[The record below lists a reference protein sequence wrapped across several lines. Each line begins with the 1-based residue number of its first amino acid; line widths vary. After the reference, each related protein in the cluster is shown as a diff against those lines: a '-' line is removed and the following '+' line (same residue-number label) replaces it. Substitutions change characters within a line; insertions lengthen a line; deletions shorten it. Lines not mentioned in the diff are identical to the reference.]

1 MPTQSPNSTPRGK
14 KLLDQVRESLRVK
27 HYSYRTEETYVEWIR
42 RFILFHGKRHPKEMG
57 GSEIEAF
64 IAHLAVERH
73 VATATQNQAL
83 RAIMFL
89 YKYVLKKELD
99 MPPTLLRPGRPK
111 RLPSVLTHAE
121 AGRVIAQM
129 KGVTKIMTKLL
140 YGSGLRLMEC
150 MRLRVKDIDFE
161 NRQVI
166 VRDGKGEND
175 RATVLPE
182 SVVAELKLQLDNVK
196 ALHEKDLREGYGET
210 YLPYALGVKYP
221 NAGREWIWQYIFPAS
236 QRSTDAQSGEIRRHH
251 LDESVLH
258 RAVRD
263 AAQRAKLD
271 KPVSPH
277 TFRHSF
283 ATQLLQNGYDIRTI
297 QELLGHKDVK
307 TTMIYTHVLQRG
319 GLAVKSPLDR

>member
-1 MPTQSPNSTPRGK
+1 MPIQSPNSTPQGK

-42 RFILFHGKRHPKEMG
+42 RFILFHRKRHPKEMG
-57 GSEIEAF
+57 GPEIGAF
-64 IAHLAVERH
+64 IVHLAVERH
-73 VATATQNQAL
+73 VATSTQNQAL
-83 RAIMFL
+83 SAILFL
-89 YKYVLKKELD
+89 YKYVLKKEVD
-99 MPPTLLRPGRPK
+99 MPPTLIRPGRPR
-111 RLPSVLTHAE
+111 RLPTVLTHAE
-121 AGRVIAQM
+121 AGHVIAQM

-150 MRLRVKDIDFE
+150 MRLRVKDIDIE

-175 RATVLPE
+175 RATILPE
-182 SVVAELKLQLDNVK
+182 SIVAELKLQLDNVK

-210 YLPYALGVKYP
+210 HLPYALGVKYP

-236 QRSTDAQSGEIRRHH
+236 QRSTDPQSGDICRHH

-258 RAVRD
+258 RVVRE
-263 AAQRAKLD
+263 AAQRANIA
-271 KPVSPH
+271 KPISPH